1 MLTMTHP
8 MTGDRYT
15 AEGGLVKVERN
26 GKIGYFGPDGAHL
39 RGELLSADPLMCVWV
54 APGYAKPAAI
64 SDSLKML
71 SMGGNIANFKDAPS
85 HE

>member
-1 MLTMTHP
+1 MLVLTHP

-15 AEGGLVKVERN
+15 AEDGLVKVERN
-26 GKIGYFGPDGAHL
+26 GKVGYFGPDGAYV

-54 APGYAKPAAI
+54 APGYAKPAPT
-64 SDSLKML
+64 SDSLKLL
-71 SMGGNIANFKDAPS
+71 SMGGNIANSKEAPS